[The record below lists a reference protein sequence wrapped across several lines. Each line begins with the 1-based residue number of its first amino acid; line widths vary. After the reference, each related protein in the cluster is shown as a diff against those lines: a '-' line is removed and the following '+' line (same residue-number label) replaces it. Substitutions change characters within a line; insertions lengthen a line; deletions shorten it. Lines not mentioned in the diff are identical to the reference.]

1 MSKLKTLFLV
11 LFVGILGLIFLPYIV
26 DRQRNQVFKT
36 EFGKPNPTFK
46 DFHEN
51 LFIVDLHCDQ
61 LLWNRNL
68 LTKASYGHV
77 DLPRLKEGNIAIEVF
92 SSVTKSPFGLNLNSN
107 SSFSNTVSLL
117 GFLQGRPIQTWSSLL
132 ERSLHQAKLLN
143 EYESLSKG
151 ELKILKSREDLNIFL
166 ANRKKKNVGALLS
179 IEGAH
184 ALEGDLGNL
193 DVLFNAGYRIIG
205 ISHYFDNEMGGSAHG
220 EEKMGLTPL
229 GVELVKKM
237 NERSMIID
245 LSHSSDKVIED
256 VLNLSTKPVLFT
268 HTGVRGTCD
277 NPRNLTDDQLRKIA
291 EKGGMIGIG
300 FWKEAICGEDIFS
313 IAKAIGYAV
322 RVMGI
327 EHVALGS
334 DFDGAVSTVMD
345 SSNLYYLTE
354 SLLKNGLSTNQVELI
369 MGKNALR
376 FLQNNLP

>member
-1 MSKLKTLFLV
+1 M
-11 LFVGILGLIFLPYIV
+11 
-26 DRQRNQVFKT
+26 
-36 EFGKPNPTFK
+36 
-46 DFHEN
+46 N
-51 LFIVDLHCDQ
+51 LH
-61 LLWNRNL
+61 
-68 LTKASYGHV
+68 
-77 DLPRLKEGNIAIEVF
+77 
-92 SSVTKSPFGLNLNSN
+92 SN
-107 SSFSNTVSLL
+107 SSFTNSVTLL
-117 GFLQGRPIQTWSSLL
+117 GILQGRPFYTWNSLL

-143 EYESLSKG
+143 EYETLSKG
-151 ELKILKSREDLNIFL
+151 DLKILKSREDLNIFL

-205 ISHYFDNEMGGSAHG
+205 ISHFFDNEFGGSDHG
-220 EEKMGLTPL
+220 EVKMGLSPL

-245 LSHSSDKVIED
+245 LSHSSNKVIED
-256 VLNLSTKPVLFT
+256 VLNLSTKPVIFT
-268 HTGVRGTCD
+268 HTGVKGTCD

-291 EKGGMIGIG
+291 EKGGMVGIG

-313 IAKAIGYAV
+313 IAKAIGHAV
-322 RVMGI
+322 KVMGV

-334 DFDGAVSTVMD
+334 DFDGAVPTVMD

-354 SLLKNGLSTNQVELI
+354 SLLKNGLSTDQVELV

>member
-1 MSKLKTLFLV
+1 
-11 LFVGILGLIFLPYIV
+11 
-26 DRQRNQVFKT
+26 
-36 EFGKPNPTFK
+36 
-46 DFHEN
+46 
-51 LFIVDLHCDQ
+51 
-61 LLWNRNL
+61 
-68 LTKASYGHV
+68 
-77 DLPRLKEGNIAIEVF
+77 
-92 SSVTKSPFGLNLNSN
+92 
-107 SSFSNTVSLL
+107 
-117 GFLQGRPIQTWSSLL
+117 QTWNSLL

-277 NPRNLTDDQLRKIA
+277 NPRNLSDDQLRKIA

-313 IAKAIGYAV
+313 IAKAIGHAAKI
-322 RVMGI
+322 MGV

-354 SLLKNGLSTNQVELI
+354 ALLKNGLSTNQVELI